1 MSRTSTDSDTV
12 STSDLLDL
20 IQEDD
25 GVNYS
30 DGRKR
35 GPAASSYKSHSH
47 SSSGSGSDSIFDTQR
62 NNSGNAS
69 RNYSARL
76 NDNFKSSS
84 GSWGGGQRNNNNNVD
99 VGASRNLSASS
110 SFARRTTTQQHH
122 QQHDS
127 IISND
132 IFSVRLTSS
141 RRRRVSVDSPDG
153 RYVFLCVTVKIN
165 AGGWFERC
173 EICIYCM

>member
-99 VGASRNLSASS
+99 VGVSRNLSASS
-110 SFARRTTTQQHH
+110 TFARRTTTQQHH

-141 RRRRVSVDSPDG
+141 RRGRVSVDSPDG
-153 RYVFLCVTVKIN
+153 RYVFAMSNFFFVFPS
-165 AGGWFERC
+165 AFR
-173 EICIYCM
+173 

>member
-62 NNSGNAS
+62 NNIGNAS

-84 GSWGGGQRNNNNNVD
+84 GSWGGGAGQRNNNN

-110 SFARRTTTQQHH
+110 SFARRTTTQQ

-153 RYVFLCVTVKIN
+153 RYVFCV
-165 AGGWFERC
+165 
-173 EICIYCM
+173 

>member
-35 GPAASSYKSHSH
+35 AAAYNISHSH
-47 SSSGSGSDSIFDTQR
+47 SSSDRESSILFDTQR

-84 GSWGGGQRNNNNNVD
+84 GSWGGGQRNNNNNV
-99 VGASRNLSASS
+99 GASRNLSASS
-110 SFARRTTTQQHH
+110 SFARRTTTQQ

-127 IISND
+127 VISND

-153 RYVFLCVTVKIN
+153 RYVFYMYIIFMFLFVCQ
-165 AGGWFERC
+165 
-173 EICIYCM
+173 

>member
-35 GPAASSYKSHSH
+35 ASYKSHSH
-47 SSSGSGSDSIFDTQR
+47 SSSGSGSDSRFDTQR

-69 RNYSARL
+69 RNYSTRL

-84 GSWGGGQRNNNNNVD
+84 GSGGGGGGQRNNNN

-110 SFARRTTTQQHH
+110 SSARRTTTQQQQ

-153 RYVFLCVTVKIN
+153 RYVFCKY
-165 AGGWFERC
+165 E
-173 EICIYCM
+173 

>member
-62 NNSGNAS
+62 NNIGNTS

-99 VGASRNLSASS
+99 DDYNES
-110 SFARRTTTQQHH
+110 
-122 QQHDS
+122 
-127 IISND
+127 
-132 IFSVRLTSS
+132 
-141 RRRRVSVDSPDG
+141 
-153 RYVFLCVTVKIN
+153 
-165 AGGWFERC
+165 
-173 EICIYCM
+173 